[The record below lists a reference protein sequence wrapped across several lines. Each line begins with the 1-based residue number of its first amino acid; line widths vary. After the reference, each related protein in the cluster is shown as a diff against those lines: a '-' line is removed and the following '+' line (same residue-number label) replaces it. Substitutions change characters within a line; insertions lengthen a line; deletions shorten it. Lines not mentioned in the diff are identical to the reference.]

1 MSSNRRLVESAQ
13 RTVSKL
19 LGEDCDELGC
29 PSDVADEIVASAGE
43 DAPLPDEV
51 GDDHAEEER
60 TEVAIA
66 KDLQTLIP
74 DLKGINGPEGAEEA
88 TERVNALAVEL
99 LAMHGVD
106 VDIEDVGDE
115 AGDDSDLDD
124 TDFGGEDAEPADD
137 KE

>member
-29 PSDVADEIVASAGE
+29 PSDVADEIVADAGE
-43 DAPLPDEV
+43 DAPLPGEA

-88 TERVNALAVEL
+88 AERVNALAVEL

-106 VDIEDVGDE
+106 VDLDDAGGE
-115 AGDDSDLDD
+115 AADLDD
-124 TDFGGEDAEPADD
+124 TDFGGEDGEPAEPVDD